1 MRVWVLG
8 SGCKKCNELY
18 ENARQAVDGMGGGTY
33 TVEKVGDVDTYVR
46 LGVMITPA
54 LVLDDEVVSSGRV
67 LPADEIARLIRE
79 RGQTVAS

>member
-1 MRVWVLG
+1 MRVRVLG

-46 LGVMITPA
+46 LGVMVTPA

-67 LPADEIARLIRE
+67 LPADEIARLITE
-79 RGQTVAS
+79 RGQSAAS